1 MLCGRQTPERMFDG
15 FLTSVR
21 GTPSDRN
28 DPETQT
34 AGGSQRQQRHY
45 GPELRRDNQQCVN
58 G

>member
-28 DPETQT
+28 DPET